1 MLTINFILAPDF
13 FFRSSVRWRSRAYL
27 TDTCDVTADEALLL
41 PRARHR
47 HFPLS
52 SPIGSRHIY
61 WFSFRWNLS
70 HSLPFFSVF
79 WMSILKFVFV
89 LQINRSL
96 LLLTRRPLSSPRW
109 VTSIKRPPR
118 PVTAPLPR
126 QPPFNTPPRLVCL
139 PVTTCD
145 CTPIVDWPQKWMP
158 QLKFLSGQ
166 FRNGE
171 RGHLLG
177 AWKWAWSTRY
187 KPN

>member
-13 FFRSSVRWRSRAYL
+13 FFRSSVRWRSSAYL
-27 TDTCDVTADEALLL
+27 TDTYDVTAEEALLL

-126 QPPFNTPPRLVCL
+126 QPPFQHAFPPRLPTCYHL
-139 PVTTCD
+139 RLHAHCRLTTKMD
-145 CTPIVDWPQKWMP
+145 AATEIPFWAIQKW
-158 QLKFLSGQ
+158 
-166 FRNGE
+166 
-171 RGHLLG
+171 
-177 AWKWAWSTRY
+177 WKGPLVGGMEMGMVH
-187 KPN
+187 KV